1 MSMNHYW
8 EKYKNR
14 NKSQDISSNPGE
26 KQVPTHLILDQ
37 ISALQCQV
45 NALETKF
52 LDLNCKFNGL
62 NTYES
67 HNFAIQNPLLEKIER
82 IEKSLEVKRE
92 LAHKDLKFE
101 ENNNFFR
108 MENLRLELVKELN
121 LTENRISE
129 NLSKEVQN
137 INKRIK
143 EISESSKENSK
154 PSKKPEEGS
163 TEKAKN
169 EDWLKK
175 IEKIVVSCGEKL
187 KKLEGSQ
194 SQGTSPSIALEI
206 EGLKASVSKFKGFQ
220 SKVKRKIDEIE
231 EFSKKLCRKF
241 IESDSLVSSPLS
253 KSLKKD
259 ASLAS
264 TQKKCKKV
272 SSDLQQPQ
280 TRRVYLGYLSTSKTN
295 SKKLRP
301 ASPAPKGSNKTKT
314 KLEQLYE
321 ELNEF

>member
-1 MSMNHYW
+1 MNHYW

-14 NKSQDISSNPGE
+14 NKSQDLSSNPIE
-26 KQVPTHLILDQ
+26 KQVPTNLILDQ
-37 ISALQCQV
+37 ISALQSQI
-45 NALETKF
+45 NLLETKF

-82 IEKSLEVKRE
+82 IEKSLEVNRGIG
-92 LAHKDLKFE
+92 HKDLKFE

-137 INKRIK
+137 INKKIK
-143 EISESSKENSK
+143 EIGESGKENSK
-154 PSKKPEEGS
+154 LSKKTEDAA
-163 TEKAKN
+163 TEKTKN

-187 KKLEGSQ
+187 KKIELTQ
-194 SQGTSPSIALEI
+194 NLGTNPSIASEI
-206 EGLKASVSKFKGFQ
+206 ESLKASMNKFKSFQ
-220 SKVKRKIDEIE
+220 IKTLKKIDEIE

-241 IESDSLVSSPLS
+241 IESDSLLSSPLS

-259 ASLAS
+259 ASLTS

-272 SSDLQQPQ
+272 VNDLQQPQ
-280 TRRVYLGYLSTSKTN
+280 TSKLYLGYLSTSKMN
-295 SKKLRP
+295 SKKPRP
-301 ASPAPKGSNKTKT
+301 ASPVQKGNFKIKN